1 MVPIKARP
9 NRRQRP
15 SPAPTDQDKHTP
27 ASPVVVEARA
37 LAAPVRPIKRAT
49 GSTGT
54 ADATE
59 CGSVQRSFGSRDAFF
74 QKFIQH
80 AVTAVTAAPRT
91 DVTES
96 KMPLPQPQPPPPH
109 SPAQTTGAVKLDHRS
124 DANLAACPSGDYDS
138 SPDATSDGIKPD
150 KKPQQTV
157 WILMLCLQYVVTS
170 LLMAWFYTRTYRYS
184 ARQFKENPALAEFFI
199 RDKDGMKESPETLK
213 LVRLRIERQIL
224 TKCLILSLTV
234 MIFYAPFLSYQIQS
248 YAVGAI
254 PFFDLTGLYY
264 TIGVIMIA
272 ADVSLTAILVIAFKK
287 EVRDSF
293 AFWKS
298 F

>member
-96 KMPLPQPQPPPPH
+96 KSHKIIIPSFSGSRPRTKILRPSKHVSATQPQPPPPH
-109 SPAQTTGAVKLDHRS
+109 SPAQRTGAVKLDHRS
-124 DANLAACPSGDYDS
+124 DANLATCPS
-138 SPDATSDGIKPD
+138 
-150 KKPQQTV
+150 
-157 WILMLCLQYVVTS
+157 
-170 LLMAWFYTRTYRYS
+170 
-184 ARQFKENPALAEFFI
+184 
-199 RDKDGMKESPETLK
+199 
-213 LVRLRIERQIL
+213 
-224 TKCLILSLTV
+224 
-234 MIFYAPFLSYQIQS
+234 
-248 YAVGAI
+248 
-254 PFFDLTGLYY
+254 
-264 TIGVIMIA
+264 
-272 ADVSLTAILVIAFKK
+272 
-287 EVRDSF
+287 
-293 AFWKS
+293 
-298 F
+298 